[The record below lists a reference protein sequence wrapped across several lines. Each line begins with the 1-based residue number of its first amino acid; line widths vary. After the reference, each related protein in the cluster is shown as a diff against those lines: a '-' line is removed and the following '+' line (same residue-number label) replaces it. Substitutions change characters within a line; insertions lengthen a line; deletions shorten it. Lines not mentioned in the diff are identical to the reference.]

1 MSLTLTA
8 DERRR
13 LKTMACGHSIPHQ
26 TLQCTTIVLPAALG
40 SSNVWISA
48 QAQLRVNTA
57 RIWRGRFATGGLPAL
72 ADRRRSGRPTS
83 FTTLQVRR
91 GQGAWSVTQRDGAP
105 AVAPFWP
112 EGGRVRSQ
120 EWYCRG
126 FSASCLSRRMSG
138 SAPSIRRPPQRHGT
152 AVPVEFTTSGLG
164 ELPARLDRHTLGR
177 QVEPPPVPSR
187 DQPVKDFERRPL
199 CPIKFEG
206 STTPTRQRLKRTN
219 LTAFSLLLSR
229 REVTY

>member
-105 AVAPFWP
+105 AVAPFCRKAGSGTKP
-112 EGGRVRSQ
+112 GVVLPGLQRILLEPAHVRD
-120 EWYCRG
+120 RLRA
-126 FSASCLSRRMSG
+126 FDDLHNA
-138 SAPSIRRPPQRHGT
+138 T
-152 AVPVEFTTSGLG
+152 AQPFQWRFTTSGLG

-177 QVEPPPVPSR
+177 QVESSA
-187 DQPVKDFERRPL
+187 RP
-199 CPIKFEG
+199 I
-206 STTPTRQRLKRTN
+206 
-219 LTAFSLLLSR
+219 A
-229 REVTY
+229 